1 MRDVFRVVVF
11 IIVTVVGSP
20 LVGAQTGTGD
30 AGEMLGR
37 IEDLRRQVAGLQATL
52 RQREEWFDAVKK
64 DIGAVGEEIAALRE
78 RVASPVAQP
87 FLSGPPPST
96 DAVGVSKVAVFA
108 PRIVVDSS
116 RQHDSV
122 FLKVRRVE
130 VGAIRAVADV
140 ELGSDQM
147 QIDLPLD
154 QNGALYIVDWQ
165 TSEGQTYS
173 LLLRDGSGGTD
184 SSAQPAATVQVK
196 PLQNQ
201 GRFLFVGY
209 RVE

>member
-1 MRDVFRVVVF
+1 M
-11 IIVTVVGSP
+11 T
-20 LVGAQTGTGD
+20 
-30 AGEMLGR
+30 
-37 IEDLRRQVAGLQATL
+37 
-52 RQREEWFDAVKK
+52 
-64 DIGAVGEEIAALRE
+64 
-78 RVASPVAQP
+78 SPVAQP

-108 PRIVVDSS
+108 PRVVVDSA

-130 VGAIRAVADV
+130 AGAIRAVADV

-147 QIDLPLD
+147 QVDLPLD

-173 LLLRDGSGGTD
+173 LLLRDGSAGTD